1 MKNVVFPGQD
11 VSNIVHHRR
20 CEGNGSKAKQVK
32 EHMEE
37 KKKKTKSKKR
47 WSNYWLRRNQN
58 FEVKHD
64 QTVFI
69 PLIQEYVENKCSHK
83 NVRINYKKDP

>member
-37 KKKKTKSKKR
+37 KKKKLKA
-47 WSNYWLRRNQN
+47 
-58 FEVKHD
+58 
-64 QTVFI
+64 
-69 PLIQEYVENKCSHK
+69 
-83 NVRINYKKDP
+83 KKDEATTD

>member
-37 KKKKTKSKKR
+37 KKKKKLKA
-47 WSNYWLRRNQN
+47 
-58 FEVKHD
+58 
-64 QTVFI
+64 
-69 PLIQEYVENKCSHK
+69 
-83 NVRINYKKDP
+83 KKDEANTD